1 MNKKSLLPSGL
12 YRICM
17 ALPER
22 IGQMTRLAPSKRRAC
37 ERSRVLTRRSGVAC
51 KRRSAPISPPLKA
64 HSPYRS
70 DSRLAMRTWVVL
82 SGLLFSMAAWA
93 DVADTLLSV
102 KPGVV
107 GVGTYH
113 PTGSPRANLQGTGFA
128 ILDGRYVVSCAH
140 IFSKPLDSEKK
151 EIHAVFL
158 GRDRQIG
165 VRPARLVATD
175 VLHDLA
181 LLKIEGDP
189 LPALKLGNSD
199 LAREGSQLYFT
210 GYPIGSVLGLNPSTH
225 RAGLAAI
232 VPIYTPL
239 QKAAQLDAR
248 TLKQAR
254 DAFDIFELDAIAYP
268 GNSGSPVWHPE
279 TGEVLGVVN
288 SVYVKGAK
296 EAALTDPSGISYAI
310 PIKYVQ
316 EMLEQV
322 LPKIK

>member
-1 MNKKSLLPSGL
+1 MIKKSLLPSGL
-12 YRICM
+12 YRICR
-17 ALPER
+17 AAPGYFHR
-22 IGQMTRLAPSKRRAC
+22 PVARL
-37 ERSRVLTRRSGVAC
+37 LC
-51 KRRSAPISPPLKA
+51 KR
-64 HSPYRS
+64 H
-70 DSRLAMRTWVVL
+70 
-82 SGLLFSMAAWA
+82 AWA
-93 DVADTLLSV
+93 LLLGLFFSLGARAEVADTLLSI

-113 PTGSPRANLQGTGFA
+113 PTNSPRVKLQGTGFA

-140 IFSKPLDSEKK
+140 IFSKPLDTEKN

-165 VRPARLVATD
+165 VRPARLIATD
-175 VLHDLA
+175 SSRDLA

-199 LAREGSQLYFT
+199 LVREGSQLYFT

-232 VPIYTPL
+232 VPIFTPL
-239 QKAAQLDAR
+239 QRAAQLDAR
-248 TLKQAR
+248 TLRQAR
-254 DAFDIFELDAIAYP
+254 DAFEIFELDAIAYP

-310 PIKYVQ
+310 PVKYVL

>member
-1 MNKKSLLPSGL
+1 MIKMSVLPSGL
-12 YRICM
+12 YRICKAVPGCSHHPVAKPQCKPHAWVM
-17 ALPER
+17 LVALFF
-22 IGQMTRLAPSKRRAC
+22 
-37 ERSRVLTRRSGVAC
+37 
-51 KRRSAPISPPLKA
+51 SA
-64 HSPYRS
+64 
-70 DSRLAMRTWVVL
+70 
-82 SGLLFSMAAWA
+82 AALA
-93 DVADTLLSV
+93 DVADTLLTI

-113 PTGSPRANLQGTGFA
+113 PTASPRVKLQGTGFA

-140 IFSKPLDSEKK
+140 IFSKPLDSEKN
-151 EIHAVFL
+151 EVHAVFL

-165 VRPARLVATD
+165 VRPARLIATD
-175 VLHDLA
+175 SARDLA
-181 LLKIEGDP
+181 LLKISGDP
-189 LPALKLGNSD
+189 LPALKLGNSA

-232 VPIYTPL
+232 VPIFTPL
-239 QKAAQLDAR
+239 QRAAQLDAR

-254 DAFDIFELDAIAYP
+254 DAFEVFELDAIAYP

-296 EAALTDPSGISYAI
+296 EAALSDPSGISYAI
-310 PIKYVQ
+310 PAKYVR
-316 EMLEQV
+316 ELLDRA
-322 LPKIK
+322 LPRVE